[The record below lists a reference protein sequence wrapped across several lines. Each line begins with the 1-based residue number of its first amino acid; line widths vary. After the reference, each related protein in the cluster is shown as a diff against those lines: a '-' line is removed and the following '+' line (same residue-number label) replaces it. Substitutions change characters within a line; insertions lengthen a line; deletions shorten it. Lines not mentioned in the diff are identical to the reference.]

1 MGPGRC
7 IATHPGN
14 MYTEPWVGVKVK
26 VGDETDEYPFWTR
39 TATLPS
45 GEFEKCTAPPT
56 ASSDSSVSTA
66 VSVGL
71 PRVPSK
77 ASACHSQRSTSPPAV
92 NLLTCS
98 THGLVYIVS
107 PVFCAYCAATASK
120 IDRSCGGKRSGFVEP
135 SPTASLALY
144 RCCSA
149 HAPTWSSCSD
159 VVPKTWGVTVKTARP
174 TGCILPTRRLAPRVL
189 ALEPILFSQKTP
201 AAAPALRPRP

>member
-1 MGPGRC
+1 MPCFMGPGRC

-26 VGDETDEYPFWTR
+26 VGDETDKYPFWTR

-77 ASACHSQRSTSPPAV
+77 ASACHSQRSTSPPAE

-107 PVFCAYCAATASK
+107 PVFCAYCAAAASK
-120 IDRSCGGKRSGFVEP
+120 IDRSCEEKRSGFVEP
-135 SPTASLALY
+135 SPTASLALLSIVSLLFCP
-144 RCCSA
+144 RTDLEQLFRRRTKDLGC
-149 HAPTWSSCSD
+149 HGKDGAPY
-159 VVPKTWGVTVKTARP
+159 GLQTAC
-174 TGCILPTRRLAPRVL
+174 T
-189 ALEPILFSQKTP
+189 
-201 AAAPALRPRP
+201 